1 MKTKP
6 LLVAIVGG
14 SGSGKT
20 WLAEKLC
27 AELGRRAAR
36 LSLDDFYRDC
46 SRVPVA
52 RRGRINFDH
61 PRAIDW
67 KSFERVL
74 RQCLAGGTARVPVY
88 DFGTHS
94 RLARRRVFQSR
105 PIILVDGLWLLHR
118 RTLRRLFG
126 LSLFLKCSGRRRL
139 QRRLARDLQTRNRS
153 AGSVREQF
161 RLTVAPMH
169 KRHVEPQMRWA
180 ELVIREIPTKRRVK
194 LLAHKLHSKA
204 TMLISGSG
212 SV

>member
-27 AELGRRAAR
+27 AELGGRAVR
-36 LSLDDFYRDC
+36 LTLDDFYRDR
-46 SRVPVA
+46 SHVPAA

-67 KSFERVL
+67 ESFERVL
-74 RQCLAGGTARVPVY
+74 RQCLANETARVPRY

-94 RLARRRVFQSR
+94 RLARLRVFRPR

-118 RTLRRLFG
+118 RTLRKLFAV
-126 LSLFLKCSGRRRL
+126 SIFLRCSGRMRL
-139 QRRLARDLQTRNRS
+139 RRRLARDLLTRNRS
-153 AGSVREQF
+153 AASVREQF

-169 KRHVEPQMRWA
+169 VRHVEPQALWA
-180 ELVIREIPTKRRVK
+180 KLVIREIPTACRVK
-194 LLAHKLHSKA
+194 SLAEKLRKMSNLLRSCR
-204 TMLISGSG
+204 S
-212 SV
+212 